1 MSRTYDVSMAIEEI
15 KKLNMPN
22 VDTYKEIELA
32 LLGHIA
38 VALAVIADNMETA
51 KGAKNEQEI
60 RD

>member
-1 MSRTYDVSMAIEEI
+1 MSRTYDVARVIEEI
-15 KKLNMPN
+15 RKMNLHN

-51 KGAKNEQEI
+51 KAEGSEE
-60 RD
+60 

>member
-1 MSRTYDVSMAIEEI
+1 MSRTHDVARAIEEI
-15 KKLNMPN
+15 KKINPPN

-51 KGAKNEQEI
+51 KAERSEE
-60 RD
+60 